1 MCHTTQLF
9 LHIPLKILI
18 QEIIVREAGGM
29 DFFHNRIKLFLQF
42 FNIFFLGSR
51 DIHRLTTLL

>member
-29 DFFHNRIKLFLQF
+29 DFFHNRIKLFL
-42 FNIFFLGSR
+42 
-51 DIHRLTTLL
+51 LTTA